1 MTGFL
6 VGIAGNATVFGA
18 GKCRDI
24 DTLSRIGPIVPAAT
38 KDLNPITT
46 TGFGTSLLKTWKRN
60 RFLKGIAGNATRFI
74 IGVTGEWSMRYLLR
88 EQSFL
93 AKYFKVFQR
102 KGLETCLF
110 SAVRHLLISLEPVSR
125 MWIRVPRRGAARS
138 PAAAG

>member
-1 MTGFL
+1 MVDCL
-6 VGIAGNATVFGA
+6 ARIAGNATVFGL
-18 GKCRDI
+18 GKYGDI
-24 DTLSRIGPIVPAAT
+24 DILQSIGQIVIVAT

-46 TGFGTSLLKTWKRN
+46 TSFGTSLLKTWKRN
-60 RFLKGIAGNATRFI
+60 RFLKGIAGNATRFT

-110 SAVRHLLISLEPVSR
+110 SAVRHLLISLEPISR
-125 MWIRVPRRGAARS
+125 MWIRVPRRRAARS